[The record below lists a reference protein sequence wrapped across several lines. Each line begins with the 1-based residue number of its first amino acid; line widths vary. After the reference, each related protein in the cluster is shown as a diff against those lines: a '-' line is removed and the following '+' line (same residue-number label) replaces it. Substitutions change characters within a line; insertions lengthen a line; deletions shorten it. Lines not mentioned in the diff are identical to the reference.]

1 VTPQPFFE
9 AALKGT
15 GYCTG
20 FTSCTAAVVAN
31 EGAAGTGNLTN
42 AQVWSLWSD
51 LDNGGFNFP
60 HTMMNSPIPSECN
73 ATTSIGCTGQYTSG
87 IFLNASHGYG
97 NYNGGFATVKMADW
111 RGLTMQSNFTWSKA
125 LGTGA
130 QAQSSSE
137 LSALDPYNLSTMY
150 GRQAFDRKF
159 IYNAFLVYQP
169 PFYKG
174 QSGMMG
180 RVLGG
185 WTFATVFTLGTGV
198 PDQAVTTYGDYQA
211 FGACDGVTCADYDS
225 ENAVP
230 IGPQNLHTSAHY
242 CVNAADAATGIAA
255 CPGQAPGNGY
265 PVNAFSNGANDYAN
279 WRNPILGLDTK
290 DGGYGILT
298 GLSYWNMDFSVKKNI
313 RVAESVSLEFQGV
326 FANILNH
333 DQWFDGFPG
342 LYNDSGFGALGG
354 QTSDPRNIELGLRA
368 RF

>member
-1 VTPQPFFE
+1 
-9 AALKGT
+9 
-15 GYCTG
+15 
-20 FTSCTAAVVAN
+20 
-31 EGAAGTGNLTN
+31 
-42 AQVWSLWSD
+42 
-51 LDNGGFNFP
+51 
-60 HTMMNSPIPSECN
+60 
-73 ATTSIGCTGQYTSG
+73 
-87 IFLNASHGYG
+87 
-97 NYNGGFATVKMADW
+97 
-111 RGLTMQSNFTWSKA
+111 
-125 LGTGA
+125 
-130 QAQSSSE
+130 
-137 LSALDPYNLSTMY
+137 
-150 GRQAFDRKF
+150 
-159 IYNAFLVYQP
+159 
-169 PFYKG
+169 
-174 QSGMMG
+174 
-180 RVLGG
+180 
-185 WTFATVFTLGTGV
+185 
-198 PDQAVTTYGDYQA
+198 
-211 FGACDGVTCADYDS
+211 GVTCADYDS